1 MLIIHG
7 DNQVESRQF
16 LSSQIKSAKARDKE
30 IIHLEG
36 KNLDLEAIQIVL
48 GTKSLLGRESLIV
61 IENLLVKTASKS
73 IIDYLNKTAP
83 QNLIIWEEKELS
95 QAKLKQ
101 IRAKA
106 QLFKLPTIIFKFL
119 DSVIPGNSR
128 FSLQFLRQAI
138 NQSSA
143 EGVFYMLARQVRY
156 LIIANQLDKEGLTGL
171 HPFQVQKIASQ
182 AKKFKLGELLT
193 IHRKLLYIDWQQKT
207 GQAPMD
213 LAGQL
218 DLLIASL

>member
-1 MLIIHG
+1 MDDRSE
-7 DNQVESRQF
+7 DNILDGKEKTSVDPRMMNG
-16 LSSQIKSAKARDKE
+16 SARE
-30 IIHLEG
+30 ELER
-36 KNLDLEAIQIVL
+36 K
-48 GTKSLLGRESLIV
+48 
-61 IENLLVKTASKS
+61 
-73 IIDYLNKTAP
+73 
-83 QNLIIWEEKELS
+83 
-95 QAKLKQ
+95 KQ

-119 DSVIPGNSR
+119 DSVISGNSR
-128 FSLQFLRQAI
+128 VSLQFLRQAI